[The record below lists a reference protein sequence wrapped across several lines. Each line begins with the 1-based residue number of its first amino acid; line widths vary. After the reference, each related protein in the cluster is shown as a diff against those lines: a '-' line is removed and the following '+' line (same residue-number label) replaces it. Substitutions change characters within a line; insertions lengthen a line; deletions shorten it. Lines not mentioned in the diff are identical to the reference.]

1 MSGSFFFG
9 RIFVVL
15 DHKSLFQY
23 LYKKSDSMKTYIFVA
38 LFAIALSSSTLEGQE
53 NYIHVPPSHVTVF
66 SSGAQLSGDATVTL
80 QPGTWEYVAGG
91 LSPYIDPNSIQVRGE
106 GDFMIM
112 GVSHRNNYLENPSE
126 SDKISALRERI
137 KALQIRIEDEETAT
151 EVLLEKERFL
161 KANYDIVSQK
171 STITPEQFRAMMD
184 TYGAGMESVKSAI
197 LKKTR
202 ILKEYREEKAK
213 LDQQLAG
220 TIDRSKMPAGEIVMT
235 LSGSKPVTGKLKI
248 SYMVM
253 NAGWKP
259 AYDIRVDDITEPAVI
274 IYKANIWQNS
284 GVEWKDVKVSLSNA
298 APMTAG
304 CLPQLNPWFIDFYQ
318 PVMMRG
324 LQGKAAGVNVISKL
338 EREEMASEEVFMAD
352 DASAPVPVTVTES
365 NISFTFDIN
374 VPKTI
379 ASGGK
384 PETVELQR
392 LTVPA
397 TYSYAATPRLASSAY
412 LMGYITEWDKYN
424 LLPGESNIYFSNTF
438 TGKGYINTAELTDTL
453 PVSLGADNSITVKRD
468 RRTDFTSQKLIGSN
482 RVETLS
488 FLISVRNNKN
498 RDVTVKLRDQLPI
511 PRNSNITVEAVE
523 LSGGKQNNT
532 TGEVIWDLTVAPR
545 ETREIVFTYSVKY
558 PKNKRVI
565 LE

>member
-9 RIFVVL
+9 RVFVIL

-53 NYIHVPPSHVTVF
+53 NYIQVPLSHVTVF
-66 SSGAQLSGDATVTL
+66 SRGAQLSGDAAVTL

-151 EVLLEKERFL
+151 EVLLERERFL

-171 STITPEQFRAMMD
+171 STITPEQFKAMIEI
-184 TYGAGMESVKSAI
+184 YGAGMESVKSAI
-197 LKKTR
+197 LKKNR
-202 ILKEYREEKAK
+202 ILKEYREEKEK

-220 TIDRSKMPAGEIVMT
+220 TIDRSKMPTGEIVMT

-248 SYMVM
+248 SYVVM
-253 NAGWKP
+253 NAGWQP

-274 IYKANIWQNS
+274 IYKANIWQKS

-304 CLPQLNPWFIDFYQ
+304 YLPQLNPWFIDFYQ
-318 PVMMRG
+318 EYVLNDVVVTAYGTKSRLARQAIAKEEAMMD
-324 LQGKAAGVNVISKL
+324 L
-338 EREEMASEEVFMAD
+338 EE
-352 DASAPVPVTVTES
+352 SAPVPVTVTES

-384 PETVELQR
+384 QETVELQR

-482 RVETLS
+482 RIETRS

-498 RDVTVKLRDQLPI
+498 RDVTVKLRDQLPM
-511 PRNSNITVEAVE
+511 PQNSNITVEAVE
-523 LSGGKQNNT
+523 LSGGKHDNA

-545 ETREIVFTYSVKY
+545 ETREIIFTYSVKY
-558 PKNKRVI
+558 PKNKRVV

>member
-9 RIFVVL
+9 RVFVIL

-53 NYIHVPPSHVTVF
+53 NYIQVPLSHVTVF
-66 SSGAQLSGDATVTL
+66 SRGAQLSGDAAVTL

-151 EVLLEKERFL
+151 EVLLERERFL

-171 STITPEQFRAMMD
+171 STITPEQFKAMIEI
-184 TYGAGMESVKSAI
+184 YGAGMESVKSAI
-197 LKKTR
+197 LKKNR
-202 ILKEYREEKAK
+202 ILKEYREEKEK

-220 TIDRSKMPAGEIVMT
+220 TIDRSKMPTGEIVMT

-248 SYMVM
+248 SYVVM
-253 NAGWKP
+253 NAGWQP

-274 IYKANIWQNS
+274 IYKANIWQKS

-318 PVMMRG
+318 EYVLNDVVVTAYGTKSRLARQAIAKEEAMMD
-324 LQGKAAGVNVISKL
+324 L
-338 EREEMASEEVFMAD
+338 EE
-352 DASAPVPVTVTES
+352 SAPVPVTVTES

-384 PETVELQR
+384 QETVELQR

-397 TYSYAATPRLASSAY
+397 TYSYAATPKLASSAY
-412 LMGYITEWDKYN
+412 LMGYITEWNKYN

-438 TGKGYINTAELTDTL
+438 TGKGFINTAELTDTL

>member
-1 MSGSFFFG
+1 
-9 RIFVVL
+9 
-15 DHKSLFQY
+15 
-23 LYKKSDSMKTYIFVA
+23 
-38 LFAIALSSSTLEGQE
+38 
-53 NYIHVPPSHVTVF
+53 
-66 SSGAQLSGDATVTL
+66 
-80 QPGTWEYVAGG
+80 
-91 LSPYIDPNSIQVRGE
+91 
-106 GDFMIM
+106 
-112 GVSHRNNYLENPSE
+112 
-126 SDKISALRERI
+126 
-137 KALQIRIEDEETAT
+137 
-151 EVLLEKERFL
+151 
-161 KANYDIVSQK
+161 
-171 STITPEQFRAMMD
+171 
-184 TYGAGMESVKSAI
+184 
-197 LKKTR
+197 
-202 ILKEYREEKAK
+202 
-213 LDQQLAG
+213 
-220 TIDRSKMPAGEIVMT
+220 
-235 LSGSKPVTGKLKI
+235 
-248 SYMVM
+248 
-253 NAGWKP
+253 
-259 AYDIRVDDITEPAVI
+259 
-274 IYKANIWQNS
+274 
-284 GVEWKDVKVSLSNA
+284 
-298 APMTAG
+298 
-304 CLPQLNPWFIDFYQ
+304 
-318 PVMMRG
+318 MMRG

-352 DASAPVPVTVTES
+352 DASAPMPVTVTES

-438 TGKGYINTAELTDTL
+438 TGKGFINTAELTDTL